1 MYFCDILLKCNVSK
15 HENITSNQKRGGI
28 SMKDLNGVMKV
39 LFDEAAQMQIRSAVY
54 EMLTEEIDRVRE
66 DAGLSRPILN
76 QKQAAN
82 YLGVSIATF
91 RKLIIAGM
99 PRIIIGNTVLYSKE
113 SIYKWLLSYEDE
125 HKE

>member
-1 MYFCDILLKCNVSK
+1 MIYYLNVMLINKKTLLVIKK
-15 HENITSNQKRGGI
+15 GGVT
-28 SMKDLNGVMKV
+28 MKDLNGVMKV
-39 LFDEAAQMQIRSAVY
+39 LFDEAAQMQIRSAMY
-54 EMLTEEIDRVRE
+54 EMLTEEINRVRE

-76 QKQAAN
+76 QKQAAK

-91 RKLIIAGM
+91 RKLMIAGM

-125 HKE
+125 HEE

>member
-1 MYFCDILLKCNVSK
+1 
-15 HENITSNQKRGGI
+15 
-28 SMKDLNGVMKV
+28 MKDLNGVMKV
-39 LFDEAAQMQIRSAVY
+39 LFDEAAQMQIRSAMY
-54 EMLTEEIDRVRE
+54 EMLTEEINRVRE

-76 QKQAAN
+76 QKQAAK

-91 RKLIIAGM
+91 RKLMIAGM

-125 HKE
+125 HEEWVIRK

>member
-1 MYFCDILLKCNVSK
+1 MLINIKTLLVTK
-15 HENITSNQKRGGI
+15 KRGGI

-39 LFDEAAQMQIRSAVY
+39 LFDEAAQMQIRSAIY
-54 EMLTEEIDRVRE
+54 EMLTEEINRVRE

-125 HKE
+125 REE

>member
-1 MYFCDILLKCNVSK
+1 MYFCDILLKCNADK
-15 HENITSNQKRGGI
+15 HKNITSNQKRGGI

-39 LFDEAAQMQIRSAVY
+39 LFDEAAQMQIRSAIY

-125 HKE
+125 HEE

>member
-1 MYFCDILLKCNVSK
+1 MIYYLNVMLINKKTLLVINK
-15 HENITSNQKRGGI
+15 GGVP
-28 SMKDLNGVMKV
+28 MKDLNGVMKV
-39 LFDEAAQMQIRSAVY
+39 LFDEAAQMQIRSAMY
-54 EMLTEEIDRVRE
+54 EMLTEEINRVRE

-76 QKQAAN
+76 QKQAAK

-91 RKLIIAGM
+91 RKLMIAGM

-125 HKE
+125 HEE

>member
-1 MYFCDILLKCNVSK
+1 MYFCDISLKCNVNK

-39 LFDEAAQMQIRSAVY
+39 LFDEAAQMQIRSAIY

-99 PRIIIGNTVLYSKE
+99 PRIIVGNTVLYSKE

-125 HKE
+125 HEE